1 MTLRL
6 RHAYNTAT
14 ALYYTVCLVQ
24 NTPEIHGDE
33 ADQPLVEVI
42 AWKVATCMDYL
53 GTVGSLLLQAVLC
66 WAWGVMPWVTAEDL
80 HRCRNLS
87 PGIWYTC
94 SSINECRLL
103 WIGYPPPW
111 ILILVGAKWSR
122 SLIILSQYQYSM
134 YSMYVWLIIKCIIL
148 KLCSTTLK
156 SHKKTSSCPCI
167 HTRSIYRCGTS
178 PMQTAVWG

>member
-122 SLIILSQYQYSM
+122 FLIIMFQYQYSM
-134 YSMYVWLIIKCIIL
+134 YTMYAWLIINCIIL
-148 KLCSTTLK
+148 KLHMLNHFK
-156 SHKKTSSCPCI
+156 KPHKNK
-167 HTRSIYRCGTS
+167 
-178 PMQTAVWG
+178 